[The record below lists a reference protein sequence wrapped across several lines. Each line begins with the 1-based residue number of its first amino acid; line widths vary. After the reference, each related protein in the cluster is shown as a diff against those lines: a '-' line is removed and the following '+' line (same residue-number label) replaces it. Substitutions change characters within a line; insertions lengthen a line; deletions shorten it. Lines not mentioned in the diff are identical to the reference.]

1 MFVCICNAIT
11 DLEIIQ
17 SIDKYKNKNLTKV
30 NSINVVN
37 QNSEEVLEFIKD
49 DIGFDFQCGKCM
61 EQFHQLIE
69 EHKY

>member
-11 DLEIIQ
+11 DLEIIE
-17 SIDKYKNKNLTKV
+17 SIDKYKNENLTKV

-37 QNSEEVLEFIKD
+37 QNSEEILEFIKD

-69 EHKY
+69 EHKS

>member
-11 DLEIIQ
+11 DVEIIQ
-17 SIDKYKNKNLTKV
+17 SIDKYKNENLNKV
-30 NSINVVN
+30 NTITK
-37 QNSEEVLEFIKD
+37 NSEEVLEFIKD

>member
-17 SIDKYKNKNLTKV
+17 SIDKYKNENFNNI
-30 NSINVVN
+30 NSVNVVT
-37 QNSEEVLEFIKD
+37 QSSEEILEFIKD

-61 EQFHQLIE
+61 EQFNRLIE
-69 EHKY
+69 KHKN

>member
-11 DLEIIQ
+11 DLEIIE
-17 SIDKYKNKNLTKV
+17 SIDKYKNENLTKV

-37 QNSEEVLEFIKD
+37 QNSEEILEFIKD

-61 EQFHQLIE
+61 EQFHHLIE
-69 EHKY
+69 EHKS

>member
-17 SIDKYKNKNLTKV
+17 SIDKYKSKNFKNVNKI
-30 NSINVVN
+30 NSIN
-37 QNSEEVLEFIKD
+37 QNSEEILEFIKD

>member
-17 SIDKYKNKNLTKV
+17 SIDKYKSKNFKNV
-30 NSINVVN
+30 NEINSIN
-37 QNSEEVLEFIKD
+37 QNSEEILEFIKD

-61 EQFHQLIE
+61 EQFKKLIE
-69 EHKY
+69 EHKS

>member
-1 MFVCICNAIT
+1 MFICICNAIT
-11 DLEIIQ
+11 DLEIIE
-17 SIDKYKNKNLTKV
+17 SIDKYKNENLTKV

-37 QNSEEVLEFIKD
+37 QNSEEILEFIKD

-69 EHKY
+69 KHKS

>member
-17 SIDKYKNKNLTKV
+17 SIDKYKNENFNNI
-30 NSINVVN
+30 NSVNVVT
-37 QNSEEVLEFIKD
+37 QSSEEILEFIKD

-61 EQFHQLIE
+61 EQFNRLIE
-69 EHKY
+69 KYKN

>member
-11 DLEIIQ
+11 DLEIIE
-17 SIDKYKNKNLTKV
+17 SIDKYKNENLTKV

-37 QNSEEVLEFIKD
+37 QNSEEILEFIKD

-69 EHKY
+69 EHRY